1 MTRRSPATAPF
12 LLVLLALLLSL
23 LAGCRPAPR
32 APDRLSVIASFYT
45 LAEFERRIGGDRVD
59 VRLLVPPGVEPH
71 DYEPSPRD
79 VVALERVRLLIY
91 NGAGF
96 EPWID
101 RLLPGLPPS
110 VVHVNATEGMALLTP
125 AWSSSGPDPHV
136 WLDPLRASEQVAHIL
151 AGLIRVDPEGRG
163 AYEENA
169 QGLRSALQDLDQRF
183 VQGLRACRRK
193 EFVTTHAAFGYLAA
207 RYGLTQVAVGG
218 LDPEGEPSPA
228 RLRLIIEFMRRRGVE
243 VVCSETLVNTRTAE
257 ALARETGARVA
268 VLNPLEGLTPDEQG
282 RGLDYFAVMDANLSA
297 LVDGLDCDR

>member
-1 MTRRSPATAPF
+1 MTRRPPAAAPS
-12 LLVLLALLLSL
+12 LLLALGLALSL
-23 LAGCRPAPR
+23 VAGCTPAPVTS
-32 APDRLSVIASFYT
+32 DRLPVIASFYT
-45 LAEFERRIGGDRVD
+45 LAEFARRIGSDRVD
-59 VRLLVPPGVEPH
+59 VRVLVPPGVEPH

-79 VVALERVRLLIY
+79 VVAMGRAGLVIY
-91 NGAGF
+91 NGAGL

-101 RLLPGLPPS
+101 RLLPGLPSS
-110 VVHVNATEGMALLTP
+110 VVRVNATEGMPLLTP
-125 AWSSSGPDPHV
+125 ARASGGADPHV
-136 WLDPLRASEQVAHIL
+136 WLDPVRASEQAQRIL

-163 AYEENA
+163 AYETNA
-169 QGLRSALQDLDQRF
+169 QALRSALQELDRRF
-183 VQGLRACRRK
+183 EQGLRACRRK

-228 RLRLIIEFMRRRGVE
+228 RQRQVIEFIRRSGAE
-243 VVCSETLVNTRTAE
+243 VVYSETLISPRAAE

-268 VLNPLEGLTPDEQG
+268 VLNPLEGVTPDEQG